1 MKSSTPI
8 TDKSDN
14 CYQSI
19 VQDWSI
25 IIPQDNY
32 LDYDDQNMYTC
43 PNTCIHVFKPFR
55 LTYPPVP
62 VWTKLLPQP
71 QQVIPHTPYN
81 MDITGIDMSDQDE
94 HY

>member
-32 LDYDDQNMYTC
+32 LYYDDQNMYTSKYMY
-43 PNTCIHVFKPFR
+43 TCFQTI
-55 LTYPPVP
+55 
-62 VWTKLLPQP
+62 
-71 QQVIPHTPYN
+71 
-81 MDITGIDMSDQDE
+81 
-94 HY
+94 

>member
-43 PNTCIHVFKPFR
+43 FQTA
-55 LTYPPVP
+55 
-62 VWTKLLPQP
+62 LLAI
-71 QQVIPHTPYN
+71 VYVLWKWNIRWVN
-81 MDITGIDMSDQDE
+81 NFSDQIAQNNE
-94 HY
+94 EKK

>member
-8 TDKSDN
+8 IDKSDN

-43 PNTCIHVFKPFR
+43 FQTI
-55 LTYPPVP
+55 
-62 VWTKLLPQP
+62 
-71 QQVIPHTPYN
+71 
-81 MDITGIDMSDQDE
+81 
-94 HY
+94 